1 MNISIL
7 ILILNITNSIIHP
20 IKHIPQI
27 IHTLKTKSV
36 NDLSLMNII
45 CEMGLNLISVT
56 SFLLMYFY
64 VNKKALFIPIII
76 EKLSSTIFIS
86 TIFYLKKKY
95 TNTEKNT
102 YNEIKP
108 LL

>member
-1 MNISIL
+1 MNLSTLILLLNIINSIL
-7 ILILNITNSIIHP
+7 HP

-45 CEMGLNLISVT
+45 CELGLNLLSVIC
-56 SFLLMYFY
+56 FLLMYFCMEH
-64 VNKKALFIPIII
+64 KIFFIPIII

-95 TNTEKNT
+95 TNTQQIA

-108 LL
+108 LI

>member
-1 MNISIL
+1 MDLSSLILLLNIINSIL
-7 ILILNITNSIIHP
+7 HP

-45 CEMGLNLISVT
+45 CELGLNLLSVT
-56 SFLLMYFY
+56 SFLLMFFCM
-64 VNKKALFIPIII
+64 KHKIFFIPIII
-76 EKLSSTIFIS
+76 EKFSSTIFIT
-86 TIFYLKKKY
+86 TIFYLKRKY
-95 TNTEKNT
+95 STVRDD
-102 YNEIKP
+102 NEIKP